1 LPPTLPC
8 MIKPAGRYDFKGP
21 TFAVVMPVLRAFETL
36 GLCQFAQQMV
46 HWLLCR
52 AGPRPYQR
60 PVPARDGAVKCETK
74 RKIA

>member
-1 LPPTLPC
+1 

-52 AGPRPYQR
+52 AGP
-60 PVPARDGAVKCETK
+60 
-74 RKIA
+74 